1 MGPRRVGLVAM
12 NWREGPG
19 VWDKQG
25 NVASELSRLLSGF
38 RGRKLVVVGDLVAD
52 NYVYGQTD
60 RVSREAPVLVVRHES
75 SEVTLGGAANAA
87 ANARALGA
95 EVTTVGVLGRDEMG
109 EAVRQRFAERGIR
122 VVAVDAPFTETKTR
136 ILAGGLNTSRQQ
148 MLRLDRGNVQP
159 LPPALSARL
168 RQALE
173 EAAKGAD
180 AVLVSDYGGGVV
192 CDATRATLRHL
203 AGGGVLVSADSR
215 YALGKLTGFRAA
227 KPNEPELAAL
237 TGLPV
242 EEDRA
247 LSRAVEEGLRL
258 LDAQVLLVTRGRR
271 GMALL
276 ERGGEVQL
284 LGAHGSRAAVDVTGA
299 GDTVMAAFTLGLA
312 AGASAR
318 TAAELANVAG
328 ALVVLKPGTA
338 PVTAEELAAELGGR

>member
-1 MGPRRVGLVAM
+1 M
-12 NWREGPG
+12 NWRRGPG
-19 VWDKQG
+19 VWDKRG

-52 NYVYGQTD
+52 HYVYGQTD

-95 EVTTVGVLGRDEMG
+95 EVTAVGVLGKDEMG
-109 EAVRQRFAERGIR
+109 EAVRTRFAERGIR

-148 MLRLDRGNVQP
+148 MLRLDRGNALP
-159 LPPALSARL
+159 LAAALSARL
-168 RQALE
+168 RQVLE
-173 EAAKGAD
+173 ETTHGAD

-192 CDATRATLRHL
+192 GDATRATLRHI
-203 AGGGVLVSADSR
+203 ASSGTLVSVDSR
-215 YALGKLTGFRAA
+215 YALGALTGFRAA

-242 EEDRA
+242 EDDRSLARAAGTA
-247 LSRAVEEGLRL
+247 LTM

-284 LGAHGSRAAVDVTGA
+284 LPAHGTRAAVDVTGA

-312 AGASAR
+312 AGGPSR

-328 ALVVLKPGTA
+328 ALVVLKTGTA
-338 PVTAEELAAELGGR
+338 PVTADELAAELGGR

>member
-1 MGPRRVGLVAM
+1 M
-12 NWREGPG
+12 
-19 VWDKQG
+19 WDKRG

-52 NYVYGQTD
+52 HYVYGQTD

-75 SEVTLGGAANAA
+75 SDVTLGGAANAA

-95 EVTTVGVLGRDEMG
+95 EVTAVGVLGKDEMG
-109 EAVRQRFAERGIR
+109 EAVRQRFAQRGIR

-148 MLRLDRGNVQP
+148 MLRLDRGNALP
-159 LPPALSARL
+159 LAAALSARL
-168 RQALE
+168 RQVLE
-173 EAAKGAD
+173 EAAHGAD
-180 AVLVSDYGGGVV
+180 AILVSDYGGGVV
-192 CDATRATLRHL
+192 GDATRATLRHL
-203 AGGGVLVSADSR
+203 AASGMLVSVDSR
-215 YALGKLTGFRAA
+215 YALGTLTGFRAA

-242 EEDRA
+242 EDDRS
-247 LSRAVEEGLRL
+247 LSRAAGTALTM
-258 LDAQVLLVTRGRR
+258 LDTQVLLITRGRR

-276 ERGGEVQL
+276 ERGGEVL
-284 LGAHGSRAAVDVTGA
+284 LLPAHGTRTAVDVTGA

-312 AGASAR
+312 AGGSPKAV
-318 TAAELANVAG
+318 AELANVAG
-328 ALVVLKPGTA
+328 ALVVLKTGTA

>member
-1 MGPRRVGLVAM
+1 
-12 NWREGPG
+12 
-19 VWDKQG
+19 
-25 NVASELSRLLSGF
+25 VASELSRLLPAL
-38 RGRKLVVVGDLVAD
+38 RARKLVVVGDLVAD
-52 NYVYGQTD
+52 HYVYGQTD
-60 RVSREAPVLVVRHES
+60 RVSREAPVLIVRHES

-87 ANARALGA
+87 DNARALGA
-95 EVTTVGVLGRDEMG
+95 EVTVVGVLGRDEMG
-109 EAVRQRFAERGIR
+109 EAVRQRFAERGIG

-148 MLRLDRGNVQP
+148 MLRLDRGNTVP
-159 LPPALSARL
+159 LPPAVSARL
-168 RQALE
+168 RQVLE
-173 EAAKGAD
+173 EAAQGAD

-192 CDATRATLRHL
+192 GDATRATLRHL
-203 AGGGVLVSADSR
+203 AGKGTLVSADSR
-215 YALGKLTGFRAA
+215 YSLGKLTGFRAA

-242 EEDRA
+242 DDDRS
-247 LSRAVEEGLRL
+247 LSRAAEEGLRL

-276 ERGGEVQL
+276 ERGGAVQL
-284 LGAHGSRAAVDVTGA
+284 LPAHGTRAAVDVTGA

-312 AGASAR
+312 AGGSPR
-318 TAAELANVAG
+318 VAAELANVAG

>member
-1 MGPRRVGLVAM
+1 M
-12 NWREGPG
+12 
-19 VWDKQG
+19 
-25 NVASELSRLLSGF
+25 ASELSRLLSGF
-38 RGRKLVVVGDLVAD
+38 RSRKLVVLGDLVAD
-52 NYVYGQTD
+52 HYVYGQTD

-95 EVTTVGVLGRDEMG
+95 EVTAVGVLGRDEMG
-109 EAVRQRFAERGIR
+109 DAVSKRFAERGIR
-122 VVAVDAPFTETKTR
+122 LVTVEAPVTETKTR

-148 MLRLDRGNVQP
+148 MLRLDRGNALP
-159 LPPALSARL
+159 LPPAVSARL

-173 EAAKGAD
+173 EAAQGAD
-180 AVLVSDYGGGVV
+180 AILVSDYGGGVV
-192 CDATRATLRHL
+192 GDATRATLRHL
-203 AGGGVLVSADSR
+203 AGSGVLVSADSR

-227 KPNEPELAAL
+227 KPNEPELATL
-237 TGLPV
+237 TGMPV
-242 EEDRA
+242 EDDRA
-247 LSRAVEEGLRL
+247 LGRAADAALKL

-284 LGAHGSRAAVDVTGA
+284 LPAHGSRAAVDVTGA

-312 AGASAR
+312 AGAAPR
-318 TAAELANVAG
+318 AAAELANVAG

-338 PVTAEELAAELGGR
+338 PVTADELAAELGGR

>member
-1 MGPRRVGLVAM
+1 M
-12 NWREGPG
+12 
-19 VWDKQG
+19 
-25 NVASELSRLLSGF
+25 ASELSRLLSGF
-38 RGRKLVVVGDLVAD
+38 RSRKLVVLGDLVAD
-52 NYVYGQTD
+52 HYVYGQTD

-95 EVTTVGVLGRDEMG
+95 EVTAVGVLGRDEMG
-109 EAVRQRFAERGIR
+109 DAVSKRFAERGIR
-122 VVAVDAPFTETKTR
+122 LVTVEAPVTETKTR

-148 MLRLDRGNVQP
+148 MLRLDRGNALP
-159 LPPALSARL
+159 LPPAVSARL

-173 EAAKGAD
+173 EAARGAD
-180 AVLVSDYGGGVV
+180 AILVSDYGGGVV
-192 CDATRATLRHL
+192 GDATRATLRHL
-203 AGGGVLVSADSR
+203 AGSGVLVSADSR

-227 KPNEPELAAL
+227 KPNEPELATL
-237 TGLPV
+237 TGMPV
-242 EEDRA
+242 EDDRA
-247 LSRAVEEGLRL
+247 LGRAVDAGLKL

-284 LGAHGSRAAVDVTGA
+284 LPAHGSRAAVDVTGA

-312 AGASAR
+312 AGAAPR
-318 TAAELANVAG
+318 AAAELANVAG

-338 PVTAEELAAELGGR
+338 PVTADELAAELGGR

>member
-1 MGPRRVGLVAM
+1 M
-12 NWREGPG
+12 
-19 VWDKQG
+19 
-25 NVASELSRLLSGF
+25 ASELSRLLPAL
-38 RGRKLVVVGDLVAD
+38 RARKLVVVGDLVAD
-52 NYVYGQTD
+52 HYVYGQTD
-60 RVSREAPVLVVRHES
+60 RVSREAPVLIVRHES

-95 EVTTVGVLGRDEMG
+95 EVTVVGVLGRDEMG
-109 EAVRQRFAERGIR
+109 EAVRQRFAERGIG

-148 MLRLDRGNVQP
+148 MLRLDRGNTVP
-159 LPPALSARL
+159 LPPAVSARL

-173 EAAKGAD
+173 EAAQGAD

-192 CDATRATLRHL
+192 GDATRATLRHL
-203 AGGGVLVSADSR
+203 AGKGTLVSADSR
-215 YALGKLTGFRAA
+215 YSLGKLTGFRAA

-242 EEDRA
+242 DDDRG
-247 LSRAVEEGLRL
+247 LSRAAEEGLRL

-271 GMALL
+271 GMAVL
-276 ERGGEVQL
+276 ERGGAVQL
-284 LGAHGSRAAVDVTGA
+284 LPAHGTRAAVDVTGA

-318 TAAELANVAG
+318 LAAELANVAG

>member
-1 MGPRRVGLVAM
+1 M
-12 NWREGPG
+12 
-19 VWDKQG
+19 
-25 NVASELSRLLSGF
+25 ASDLSRLLSGF
-38 RGRKLVVVGDLVAD
+38 RSRKLVVLGDLVAD
-52 NYVYGQTD
+52 QYVYGQTD

-95 EVTTVGVLGRDEMG
+95 EVIAVGVLGADEMG
-109 EAVRQRFAERGIR
+109 EAVRKRFVERGIQL
-122 VVAVDAPFTETKTR
+122 VAVEAPSTETKTR

-148 MLRLDRGNVQP
+148 MLRLDRGNSVP
-159 LPPALSARL
+159 LAPALSARL
-168 RQALE
+168 RQSLE
-173 EAAKGAD
+173 EAVHGAD

-192 CDATRATLRHL
+192 GDATRATLRHL
-203 AGGGVLVSADSR
+203 ASNGMLVSVDSR

-237 TGLPV
+237 TGLAV
-242 EEDRA
+242 EDDRA
-247 LSRAVEEGLRL
+247 LSRAVEEALKL

-276 ERGGEVQL
+276 ERGGTAQL
-284 LGAHGSRAAVDVTGA
+284 LPAHGTRAAVDVTGA

-312 AGASAR
+312 AGAPAR

-328 ALVVLKPGTA
+328 ALVVLRPGTA
-338 PVTAEELAAELGGR
+338 PVTADELAAELGGR

>member
-1 MGPRRVGLVAM
+1 MGQAGA
-12 NWREGPG
+12 
-19 VWDKQG
+19 
-25 NVASELSRLLSGF
+25 NVASELSRLLSAF
-38 RGRKLVVVGDLVAD
+38 RSRKLVVLGDLVAD
-52 NYVYGQTD
+52 HYVYGQTD

-95 EVTTVGVLGRDEMG
+95 EVTAVGVLGPDEMG
-109 EAVRQRFAERGIR
+109 EALRRRFAERGIR
-122 VVAVDAPFTETKTR
+122 LVAVEAPVTETKTR

-148 MLRLDRGNVQP
+148 MLRLDRGNALP
-159 LPPALSARL
+159 LPPAVSARL

-173 EAAKGAD
+173 EAAHGAD
-180 AVLVSDYGGGVV
+180 AILVSDYGGGVV
-192 CDATRATLRHL
+192 GDATRATLRHL
-203 AGGGVLVSADSR
+203 AGSGMLVSADSR

-237 TGLPV
+237 TGMPV
-242 EEDRA
+242 EDDRA
-247 LSRAVEEGLRL
+247 LGRAADAGLKL
-258 LDAQVLLVTRGRR
+258 LEAQVLLVTRGRR

-284 LGAHGSRAAVDVTGA
+284 LPAHGSRAAVDVTGA

-312 AGASAR
+312 AGAAPR
-318 TAAELANVAG
+318 AATELANVAG

-338 PVTAEELAAELGGR
+338 PVTADELAAELGGW

>member
-1 MGPRRVGLVAM
+1 M
-12 NWREGPG
+12 
-19 VWDKQG
+19 
-25 NVASELSRLLSGF
+25 ASELSRLLSEF
-38 RGRKLVVVGDLVAD
+38 RARKLVVLGDLVAD
-52 NYVYGQTD
+52 HYVYGQTD

-75 SEVTLGGAANAA
+75 SEVVLGGAANAA
-87 ANARALGA
+87 ANVRALGA
-95 EVTTVGVLGRDEMG
+95 EVTAVGVLGRDEMG
-109 EAVRQRFAERGIR
+109 EAVRQRFADRGIR
-122 VVAVDAPFTETKTR
+122 LVSVEAPVTETKTR

-148 MLRLDRGNVQP
+148 MLRLDRGNAVP
-159 LPPALSARL
+159 LTPALSARL

-173 EAAKGAD
+173 EAAQGAD

-192 CDATRATLRHL
+192 GDATRATLRHL
-203 AGGGVLVSADSR
+203 AASGILVSADSR

-242 EEDRA
+242 EDDRA
-247 LSRAVEEGLRL
+247 LERAAEVGLGM

-276 ERGGEVQL
+276 EKGGAVQL
-284 LGAHGSRAAVDVTGA
+284 LPAHGRRAAVDVTGA

-312 AGASAR
+312 AKGSPR

-338 PVTAEELAAELGGR
+338 PVTADELAAELGGR

>member
-1 MGPRRVGLVAM
+1 M
-12 NWREGPG
+12 PG
-19 VWDKQG
+19 VWDKRG
-25 NVASELSRLLSGF
+25 TVASELSRLLSGF

-95 EVTTVGVLGRDEMG
+95 EVTAVGVLGRDEMG

-148 MLRLDRGNVQP
+148 MLRLDRGNVLP

-180 AVLVSDYGGGVV
+180 AILVSDYGGGVV
-192 CDATRATLRHL
+192 GDATRATLRHL
-203 AGGGVLVSADSR
+203 AGGGMLVSADSR

-271 GMALL
+271 GMAVL

-284 LGAHGSRAAVDVTGA
+284 LGAHGARAAVDVTGA

-312 AGASAR
+312 AGGSAR

-338 PVTAEELAAELGGR
+338 PVSADELAAELGGR

>member
-1 MGPRRVGLVAM
+1 M
-12 NWREGPG
+12 
-19 VWDKQG
+19 
-25 NVASELSRLLSGF
+25 ASELSRLLSGF
-38 RGRKLVVVGDLVAD
+38 RSRKLVVLGDLVAD
-52 NYVYGQTD
+52 HYVYGQTD

-95 EVTTVGVLGRDEMG
+95 EVTAVGVLGRDEMG
-109 EAVRQRFAERGIR
+109 EAVSKRFAERGIR
-122 VVAVDAPFTETKTR
+122 LVTVEAPVTETKTR

-148 MLRLDRGNVQP
+148 MLRLDRGNALP
-159 LPPALSARL
+159 LPPAVSARL

-173 EAAKGAD
+173 EAAQGAD
-180 AVLVSDYGGGVV
+180 AILVSDYGGGVV
-192 CDATRATLRHL
+192 GDATRATLRHL
-203 AGGGVLVSADSR
+203 AGKGVLVSADSR

-237 TGLPV
+237 TGMPV
-242 EEDRA
+242 EDERA
-247 LSRAVEEGLRL
+247 LGRAADAGLKL
-258 LDAQVLLVTRGRR
+258 LDAQVLLITRGRR

-284 LGAHGSRAAVDVTGA
+284 LPAHGSRAAVDVTGA

-312 AGASAR
+312 AGAAPR
-318 TAAELANVAG
+318 AAAELANVAG

-338 PVTAEELAAELGGR
+338 LVTADELAAELGSR

>member
-1 MGPRRVGLVAM
+1 M
-12 NWREGPG
+12 
-19 VWDKQG
+19 
-25 NVASELSRLLSGF
+25 ASELSRLLSEF
-38 RGRKLVVVGDLVAD
+38 RARKLVVLGDLVAD
-52 NYVYGQTD
+52 HYVYGQTD

-75 SEVTLGGAANAA
+75 SEVVLGGAANAA
-87 ANARALGA
+87 ANVRALGA
-95 EVTTVGVLGRDEMG
+95 EVTAVGVLGRDEMG
-109 EAVRQRFAERGIR
+109 EAVRQRFADRGIR
-122 VVAVDAPFTETKTR
+122 LVSVEAPVTETKTR

-148 MLRLDRGNVQP
+148 MLRLDRGNAVP
-159 LPPALSARL
+159 LTPALSARL

-173 EAAKGAD
+173 EAAQGAD

-192 CDATRATLRHL
+192 GDATRATLRHL
-203 AGGGVLVSADSR
+203 AASGILVSVDSR

-242 EEDRA
+242 EDDRA
-247 LSRAVEEGLRL
+247 LERAAEVGLGM

-276 ERGGEVQL
+276 EKGGAVQL
-284 LGAHGSRAAVDVTGA
+284 LPAHGRRAAVDVTGA

-312 AGASAR
+312 AKGSPR
-318 TAAELANVAG
+318 AAGELANVAG

-338 PVTAEELAAELGGR
+338 PVTADELAAELGGR

>member
-1 MGPRRVGLVAM
+1 
-12 NWREGPG
+12 
-19 VWDKQG
+19 
-25 NVASELSRLLSGF
+25 
-38 RGRKLVVVGDLVAD
+38 
-52 NYVYGQTD
+52 
-60 RVSREAPVLVVRHES
+60 
-75 SEVTLGGAANAA
+75 VTA
-87 ANARALGA
+87 
-95 EVTTVGVLGRDEMG
+95 VGVLGRDEMG
-109 EAVRQRFAERGIR
+109 EAVRQRFADRGIR
-122 VVAVDAPFTETKTR
+122 LVSVEAPVTETKTR

-148 MLRLDRGNVQP
+148 MLRLDRGNAVP
-159 LPPALSARL
+159 LTPALSARL

-173 EAAKGAD
+173 EAAQGAD

-192 CDATRATLRHL
+192 GDATRATLRHL
-203 AGGGVLVSADSR
+203 AASGILVSADSR

-242 EEDRA
+242 EDDRA
-247 LSRAVEEGLRL
+247 LERAAEVGLGM

-276 ERGGEVQL
+276 EKGGAVQL
-284 LGAHGSRAAVDVTGA
+284 LPAHGRRAAVDVTGA

-312 AGASAR
+312 AKGSPR

-338 PVTAEELAAELGGR
+338 PVTADELAAELGGR